1 MRHHSQYCLG
11 TTRAE
16 FIVRESHVGE
26 IVGPKRV
33 PIRFQRKRACASGVL
48 AMININIPYQGI
60 QKQHERETKV
70 LLLVI

>member
-48 AMININIPYQGI
+48 AMINIPYQGI